1 MQNIY
6 DFAILS
12 GYGAKI
18 LTSPCKILN
27 DGYKAKLGVPSNMNV
42 VAAINI
48 GKKKNM
54 DGVDGVTSAS
64 TRKSFDEV
72 VTMIE

>member
-18 LTSPCKILN
+18 FTSPCKTLN

-64 TRKSFDEV
+64 TRKIFDEV

>member
-1 MQNIY
+1 
-6 DFAILS
+6 
-12 GYGAKI
+12 
-18 LTSPCKILN
+18 
-27 DGYKAKLGVPSNMNV
+27 MNV

>member
-48 GKKKNM
+48 GKKKICM
-54 DGVDGVTSAS
+54 
-64 TRKSFDEV
+64 E
-72 VTMIE
+72 